1 MAQMGQQQG
10 QGQQQKGGQQ
20 NQQQQNQQQQGQ
32 MSGQGVQFSDQD
44 VLQLALNE
52 TKMMASSLNTYILE
66 ASDDQLRRDY
76 MTVLGDVYSQQ
87 KQIFDVMQQKGY
99 YNVQSA
105 SPQSISQ
112 VKNKFNGSQQSGGQG
127 SQSSQGNQQ
136 MQ

>member
-10 QGQQQKGGQQ
+10 QGQQQQGG
-20 NQQQQNQQQQGQ
+20 QQNQQQQGQ

-105 SPQSISQ
+105 SPQSITQ

-127 SQSSQGNQQ
+127 SQGNQQ

>member
-1 MAQMGQQQG
+1 
-10 QGQQQKGGQQ
+10 
-20 NQQQQNQQQQGQ
+20 

-127 SQSSQGNQQ
+127 NQSSQGNQQ